1 MLGGFLDSV
10 AVCAAQYMLVHPN
23 MVTNVITPDTH
34 MAPDGTEVATA
45 VKKTRTS
52 HKVRQ
57 W

>member
-1 MLGGFLDSV
+1 VLGGVLDSV

-23 MVTNVITPDTH
+23 MVTNLITPDTH
-34 MAPDGTEVATA
+34 MAPDGTEVVTA